1 MAGAHRRRPVAPGAH
16 RRRGA
21 GDEGRRSRRAAPPVV
36 RPPRQ
41 PGSPHRGARRRWPP
55 AATAALRRVVCA
67 QQPLP
72 CPSRPRTGDARR
84 ACRASRTRA
93 AGGRRRQADDPR
105 ADRHPCRSRARQPA
119 CAHEHRRR
127 VARRRRTARGS
138 SHRREA
144 VPGNVRRPTAPGG
157 EVSSA
162 TDDEPLMSVLPVEP
176 AWRLAERAEE
186 HRWLVT
192 GLWSEQAVGIVGGEP
207 KCFKSFLALDLAVSV
222 ASGAPCLRRFVVPKA
237 GRVLLYAA
245 EDALHIVRRRLDGI
259 AAAAGAML
267 ANLDIQVITV
277 PALVLDPFVRLHRI
291 DENAS
296 GEVAPLLA
304 YLRELQRRYGVAVLV
319 VHHARKGGA
328 CVRAGQALRGSSEF
342 HAWGDSNLYLR
353 RNGEELT
360 LTVEHRAAPSSRPL
374 VVELVQNGPAL
385 ALEAVER
392 ARPVAVTT
400 PSLDERVTAA
410 LAEAREPLPFA
421 DLRARCRVRA
431 ATLHE
436 RIGLL
441 AAAGRIV
448 KTVDG
453 YRLANP

>member
-1 MAGAHRRRPVAPGAH
+1 M
-16 RRRGA
+16 
-21 GDEGRRSRRAAPPVV
+21 
-36 RPPRQ
+36 
-41 PGSPHRGARRRWPP
+41 
-55 AATAALRRVVCA
+55 T
-67 QQPLP
+67 
-72 CPSRPRTGDARR
+72 
-84 ACRASRTRA
+84 
-93 AGGRRRQADDPR
+93 
-105 ADRHPCRSRARQPA
+105 
-119 CAHEHRRR
+119 
-127 VARRRRTARGS
+127 
-138 SHRREA
+138 
-144 VPGNVRRPTAPGG
+144 
-157 EVSSA
+157 
-162 TDDEPLMSVLPVEP
+162 VLPVEP

-222 ASGAPCLRRFVVPKA
+222 ASGTPCLRRFVVPKA

-259 AAAAGAML
+259 AVAAGAML

-277 PALVLDPFVRLHRI
+277 PALRLDIEVDRRNLAETVDQLRPRLLILDPFVRLHRI

-328 CVRAGQALRGSSEF
+328 YVRAGQALRGSSEF

-353 RNGEELT
+353 RNDEELT

-421 DLRARCRVRA
+421 
-431 ATLHE
+431 
-436 RIGLL
+436 
-441 AAAGRIV
+441 AAGRIV

-453 YRLANP
+453 YQLANP